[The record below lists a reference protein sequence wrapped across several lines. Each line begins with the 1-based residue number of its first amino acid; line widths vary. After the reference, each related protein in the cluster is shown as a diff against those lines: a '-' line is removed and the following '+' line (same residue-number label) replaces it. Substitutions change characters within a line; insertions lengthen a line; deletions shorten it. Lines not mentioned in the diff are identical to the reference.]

1 MGDPITTT
9 LLVASTATRAIGS
22 YQQGRAAES
31 AANYNATIERARGKA
46 EARRVRRTG
55 EFQQG
60 EIRAN
65 VGKAG
70 VRLSGSALDAL
81 QEAIEVNEQDA
92 LMTEFNAREREYMIR
107 REGRMAKRQGNIGAA
122 SALLRGGAETYASL

>member
-9 LLVASTATRAIGS
+9 LLVASSATSAIGS

-31 AANYNATIERARGKA
+31 AANYNAEIEKARGKS
-46 EARRVRRTG
+46 EARRMRRTG

-60 EIRAN
+60 RIKAN

-70 VRLSGSALDAL
+70 VRMSGSALDAL
-81 QEAIEVNEQDA
+81 QEAIEVNEADA
-92 LMTEFNAREREYMIR
+92 LMTEFNSREREYMMR
-107 REGRMAKRQGNIGAA
+107 KEGRMAKRQGNIGAA
-122 SALLRGGAETYASL
+122 SSLLRGGAEIASL